1 VAQSSRI
8 HGWNLPFEAVAASDC
23 DCFANGFVA
32 LCEARRRPLSYCLIA
47 LLCVAHFGKPFF
59 LFWLMVEC
67 IPIRIRFMRIRGLQA
82 VER

>member
-1 VAQSSRI
+1 VIALR
-8 HGWNLPFEAVAASDC
+8 
-23 DCFANGFVA
+23 NGFVA